1 VIYNL
6 IIEQR
11 VRLKDRGDGMM
22 EIISSHLTRED
33 ARKSLKFGE
42 KIIKAGTFVNGSFG
56 LYRHGNHEGLV
67 LIHVWHIVAK

>member
-1 VIYNL
+1 
-6 IIEQR
+6 
-11 VRLKDRGDGMM
+11 M

-33 ARKSLKFGE
+33 ARKSLKSGE
-42 KIIKAGTFVNGSFG
+42 KVIKAGTFVNGSFG